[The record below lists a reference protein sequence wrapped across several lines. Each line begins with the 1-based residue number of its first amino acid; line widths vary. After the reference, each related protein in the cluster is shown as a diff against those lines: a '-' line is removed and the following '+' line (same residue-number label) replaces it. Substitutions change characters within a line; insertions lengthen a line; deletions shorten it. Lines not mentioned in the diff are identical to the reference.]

1 MSQPQWHEN
10 RRDDSASY
18 RWMAAL
24 GDLAGAVLESLP
36 WCGNLLGYH
45 PDPDL
50 QLRVGPLQIYSICKC
65 LGCMEGPVLLFQ
77 SCGISVTQ
85 GNNRITR
92 RRPGEDPMLMV
103 SQKPEISNQ
112 TNDSFQ

>member
-1 MSQPQWHEN
+1 
-10 RRDDSASY
+10 
-18 RWMAAL
+18 MAAL

-50 QLRVGPLQIYSICKC
+50 QLRVGPLQIYIICKW
-65 LGCMEGPVLLFQ
+65 LGCMEGLVLLIQ
-77 SCGISVTQ
+77 SCRISITQ

-92 RRPGEDPMLMV
+92 RSPDKDPVLMV
-103 SQKPEISNQ
+103 SQKQAKDLKPDQ
-112 TNDSFQ
+112 